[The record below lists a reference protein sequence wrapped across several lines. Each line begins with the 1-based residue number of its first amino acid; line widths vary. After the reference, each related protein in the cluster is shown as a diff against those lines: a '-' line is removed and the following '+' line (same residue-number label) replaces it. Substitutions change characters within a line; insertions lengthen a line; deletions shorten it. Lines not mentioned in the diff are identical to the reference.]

1 MTKSLDLLKIST
13 SKTNQ
18 EAIDGKTTG
27 LIFLNEFVT
36 WRTKHFGFT
45 QNLTS
50 IISDYERPFLF
61 VDEQIKGIFKSFYRK
76 HLFEQIGEKVIMK
89 DIFIFTTTFGI
100 LGQIFNQ
107 IVLINYMQK
116 FLIERNKIIKEFD
129 EINKWK
135 LVLKDSPCFPY

>member
-1 MTKSLDLLKIST
+1 MTKSLDLHKIST

-36 WRTKHFGFT
+36 WRAKHFGFT

-107 IVLINYMQK
+107 IVLTNYMRK
-116 FLIERNKIIKEFD
+116 FLIERNKIIKEFT
-129 EINKWK
+129 ETNKWK